1 MSPAALVFRTNWRR
15 RLFGHQGAWPLRGL
29 AGVLLVGSALLLAW
43 ELSELAREH
52 RRHDEAVQALQAAQA
67 ALKPAVSVA
76 KRPPPRLNASQAR
89 RLDGIIQQLNTPW
102 TTVLDGLE
110 RHTRPDIG
118 VTLMEPDASK
128 ATIRIQAEAKSID
141 SLLGYA
147 QGFAQD
153 PAFGGV
159 LLQQHETNEQDP
171 NRPARLGFEV
181 RLKPAPVVV
190 GGGAP

>member
-1 MSPAALVFRTNWRR
+1 MKPAALVFATNWRR
-15 RLFGHQGAWPLRGL
+15 QLFGHRSAWWSRGF
-29 AGVLLVGSALLLAW
+29 AGVLFIGAALLVAW
-43 ELSELAREH
+43 ELSELARAQL
-52 RRHDEAVQALQAAQA
+52 RHDEALQALQAAQA
-67 ALKPAVSVA
+67 ALKPVAAVA

-89 RLDGIIQQLNTPW
+89 RLDDIIQQLNTPW
-102 TTVLDGLE
+102 TTVLNGLE
-110 RHTRPDIG
+110 RHTHPDIG
-118 VTLMEPDASK
+118 VTLMEPDVKK

-147 QGFAQD
+147 DGFARD

-181 RLKPAPVVV
+181 RLKPAPLPA
-190 GGGAP
+190 GAGTP